1 MPSEA
6 EIIRLWLARGV
17 VLLKHHISEL
27 NTLNVFPVAD
37 ADTGTNLYLTFE
49 SAQRFELTRSG
60 KSNDLFDAL
69 SAIAR
74 GALEGA
80 RGNSGVIVAE
90 ALKGAVEGLDD
101 AEYSLST
108 LLKHAARNAR
118 ASVSEPQPGTILDV
132 LDDVANMNSA
142 NPREIAEQA
151 RRVLLEKR
159 DLLPQLKKAGV
170 VDAGGRGLVILLDA
184 LADVCLGV
192 ETPSPPVGYV
202 PASFPNNECEADR
215 AFELIFKT
223 SRTDIQALQVQLQPL
238 GTSIT
243 TTSDTAMTKVHIHTD
258 APKEVLERIEVGSK
272 VWDVTLES
280 LQPAQANV
288 GCVAYATGIGN
299 LMHLVALGVT
309 ALSDIDHPIT
319 EHDLTQA
326 ALKSNHASVIL
337 VLEPQHLDV
346 AESAIAELR
355 EFNVSAEFIASSSVV
370 STLAAIS
377 VFDAFSD
384 VEKNRESMVAAM
396 TGIESFLIESNDFQV
411 LNPERIKSAE
421 VITVVWGDSADVTVK
436 SSLRQYI
443 REYATN
449 IDFIEIQGDQVD
461 SIAIVGLE

>member
-17 VLLKHHISEL
+17 VLLKQHISEL

-49 SAQRFELTRSG
+49 SAQRFELARTG
-60 KSNDLFDAL
+60 GNNDLLDAL
-69 SAIAR
+69 SAMAK

-90 ALKGAVEGLDD
+90 ALMGAAESFD
-101 AEYSLST
+101 ASQYSLST

-132 LDDVANMNSA
+132 LDDVANMNSD
-142 NPREIAEQA
+142 NPRAIAEHA

-159 DLLPQLKKAGV
+159 DLLPQLRKAGV

-192 ETPSPPVGYV
+192 ETQSPPVGYV
-202 PASFPNNECEADR
+202 PASFPSNECEADR

-223 SRTDIQALQVQLQPL
+223 SQTDIKALQVQLQPL

-243 TTSDTAMTKVHIHTD
+243 TTSDTEMTKVHIHTD
-258 APKEVLERIEVGSK
+258 APKVVLECIERDSK
-272 VWDVTLES
+272 VWDINVES

-299 LMHLVALGVT
+299 LMHLVTLGVT
-309 ALSDIDHPIT
+309 ALSDSDHLIT
-319 EHDLTQA
+319 ESDLTQA

-337 VLEPQHLDV
+337 VLEPQHQHI
-346 AESAIAELR
+346 AKSAIAKLR
-355 EFNVSAEFIASSSVV
+355 EFSVSADVIVSSSVV

-377 VFDAFSD
+377 VFDASSD
-384 VEKNRESMVAAM
+384 VQKNRESMVAAM
-396 TGIESFLIESNDFQV
+396 TGIESFLIESNDFQE
-411 LNPERIKSAE
+411 LNPERLKSAE
-421 VITVVWGDSADVTVK
+421 AITVVWGDSADFTAK
-436 SSLRQYI
+436 TSLRHFI
-443 REYATN
+443 REHATDS
-449 IDFIEIQGDQVD
+449 DFIEIQGDQMN